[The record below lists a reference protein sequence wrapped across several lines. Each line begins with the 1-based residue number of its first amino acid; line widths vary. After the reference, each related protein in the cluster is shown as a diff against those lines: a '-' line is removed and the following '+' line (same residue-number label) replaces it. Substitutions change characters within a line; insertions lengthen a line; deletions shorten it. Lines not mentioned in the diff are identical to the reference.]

1 MRFSLFLCRRP
12 RPVSVHITTIVVGDI
27 TRALTPTGGS
37 MGVGGSGT
45 KIIPTPSLISLYNY
59 NLLNKISVMQSVA
72 VQNNLDIA
80 VVLFEH
86 RI

>member
-1 MRFSLFLCRRP
+1 
-12 RPVSVHITTIVVGDI
+12 
-27 TRALTPTGGS
+27 